1 MEDLDSFLKADY
13 APATKSQASPIPME
27 EQDFL
32 LQDDEPQLAD
42 FLLTQPHNLH
52 WADTFTD
59 FN

>member
-1 MEDLDSFLKADY
+1 
-13 APATKSQASPIPME
+13 ME